1 MSEDGEK
8 DEGTDGQR
16 PSRPETAAGRRAR
29 RAAAG
34 GAKGG
39 TGEATEDKA
48 TAKGKL
54 SAKGK
59 PAASG
64 PPTRKDST
72 GPAGTKRDR
81 DEEKLPLPKRIVRY
95 LREVVAELRKVI
107 WPTRRELLTYTS
119 VVLVFVIFMV
129 AVISA
134 YDFAFSQ
141 AVLKVFGG
149 DS

>member
-107 WPTRRELLTYTS
+107 WPTRKQMVTYTI
-119 VVLVFVIFMV
+119 VVLAFVVFMV
-129 AVISA
+129 GLVSLL
-134 YDFAFSQ
+134 DW
-141 AVLKVFGG
+141 VFGKAVFALFG
-149 DS
+149 